1 MCMKR
6 VPKAVFFIVAFLILF
21 LTYTSIF
28 GVYGQNGDNRI
39 TYIKGAGDIRWGID
53 IRGGVEA
60 TFVPADGVDATDEQL
75 SSVEETIKM
84 RLLNNNVTDYELY
97 TDTANDRIIIRFP
110 WKSDETDFDP
120 EAAIEEL
127 AATAKLTFRE
137 GMEYET
143 QEVGE
148 NGQPIYKTPTGTTA
162 ENVILEGDDIV
173 SAEPKSYQDET
184 TGSVKYLVE
193 LKFSEKGAKKFAE
206 ATEKLVGETIS
217 VWMDDVMISYP
228 TVQEAITEGECTITS
243 DYFDA
248 ASVTELANKINAGA
262 LPFSLETDSFGT
274 ISPTLGESSLN
285 AMVLAGIIA
294 FVLVAIFML
303 VMFRLPGFVAVIAL
317 LGQVALSL
325 AAVSGYFPAF
335 SSFTMTLPGIA
346 GIILSIGM
354 GVDANIITATRIKE
368 ELWVGKTLDGA
379 IEKGNES
386 SFWAIFDGNITV
398 IIVAV
403 ILMAVFGPSNI
414 LSMIFGAS
422 TTGSIY
428 SFGYTL
434 LIGVIGNFVMGV
446 TATRLMTKSLSRFKV
461 LRKKWLFG
469 GARG

>member
-1 MCMKR
+1 MKR
-6 VPKAVFFIVAFLILF
+6 VPKAVFFIVAILILL

-28 GVYGQNGDNRI
+28 GVYGQNGDNKI

-60 TFVPADGVDATDEQL
+60 SFVPADGVDATEEQL
-75 SSVEETIKM
+75 TSVEETIKL
-84 RLLNNNVTDYELY
+84 RLLSNNVTDYELY
-97 TDTANDRIIIRFP
+97 SDPANDRIIVRFP
-110 WKSDETDFDP
+110 WRSDETDFDP
-120 EAAIEEL
+120 QTAIEEL
-127 AATAKLTFRE
+127 AATAELTFRP
-137 GMEYET
+137 GMEYES
-143 QEVGE
+143 QSLDADGNVVY
-148 NGQPIYKTPTGTTA
+148 NTPTGETA
-162 ENVILEGDDIV
+162 DEVILDGSDIV
-173 SAEPKSYQDET
+173 SAQAGYITNEQ
-184 TGSVKYLVE
+184 TGQPEYVVNLE
-193 LKFSEKGAKKFAE
+193 FTDKGTEKFAE
-206 ATEKLVGETIS
+206 ATSEMVGETIS

-228 TVQEAITEGECTITS
+228 TVNEAITDGQCTISGSFT
-243 DYFDA
+243 A
-248 ASVTELANKINAGA
+248 AEATELANQINAGA
-262 LPFSLETDSFGT
+262 LPFALDIASFGT

-285 AMVLAGIIA
+285 AMMIAGVIA
-294 FVLVAIFML
+294 FILVALFML
-303 VMFRLPGFVAVIAL
+303 VMFRLPGFVAIIAL
-317 LGQVALSL
+317 MGQVALSF
-325 AAVSGYFPAF
+325 AAISGYFPGL

-346 GIILSIGM
+346 GMILSIGM

-379 IEKGNES
+379 IQKGTEN

-434 LIGVIGNFVMGV
+434 LVGVIGNFIMGM
-446 TATRLMTKSLSRFKV
+446 TATRLMTKSLSRFKF

>member
-1 MCMKR
+1 MKR
-6 VPKAVFFIVAFLILF
+6 VPKAVFFIVAILILL

-28 GVYGQNGDNRI
+28 GVYGQNGDNKI

-60 TFVPADGVDATDEQL
+60 SFVPADGVDATEEQL
-75 SSVEETIKM
+75 TSVEETIKL
-84 RLLNNNVTDYELY
+84 RLLSNNVTDYELY
-97 TDTANDRIIIRFP
+97 SDPANDRIIVRFP
-110 WKSDETDFDP
+110 WRSDETDFDP
-120 EAAIEEL
+120 QTAIEEL
-127 AATAKLTFRE
+127 AATAELTFRP
-137 GMEYET
+137 GMEYES
-143 QEVGE
+143 QSLDADGNVVY
-148 NGQPIYKTPTGTTA
+148 NTPTGETA
-162 ENVILEGDDIV
+162 DEVILDGSDIV
-173 SAEPKSYQDET
+173 SAQAGYITNEQ
-184 TGSVKYLVE
+184 TGQPEYVVNLE
-193 LKFSEKGAKKFAE
+193 FTEKGTEKFAE
-206 ATEKLVGETIS
+206 ATSEMVGETIS

-228 TVQEAITEGECTITS
+228 TVNEAITDGQCTISGSFT
-243 DYFDA
+243 A
-248 ASVTELANKINAGA
+248 AEATELANQINAGA
-262 LPFSLETDSFGT
+262 LPFALDIASFGT

-285 AMVLAGIIA
+285 AMMIAGVIA
-294 FVLVAIFML
+294 FILVALFML
-303 VMFRLPGFVAVIAL
+303 IMFRLPGFVAIIAL
-317 LGQVALSL
+317 MGQVALSF
-325 AAVSGYFPAF
+325 AAISGYFPGL

-346 GIILSIGM
+346 GMILSIGM

-379 IEKGNES
+379 IQKGTEN

-434 LIGVIGNFVMGV
+434 LVGVIGNFIMGM
-446 TATRLMTKSLSRFKV
+446 TATRLMTKSLSRFKF

>member
-1 MCMKR
+1 MKR
-6 VPKAVFFIVAFLILF
+6 VPKAVFFIVAILILL

-28 GVYGQNGDNRI
+28 GVYGQNGDNKV

-60 TFVPADGVDATDEQL
+60 SFVPADGVDATEEQL
-75 SSVEETIKM
+75 TSVEETIKL
-84 RLLNNNVTDYELY
+84 RLLSNNVTDYELY
-97 TDTANDRIIIRFP
+97 SDPANDRIIVRFP
-110 WKSDETDFDP
+110 WRSDETDFDP
-120 EAAIEEL
+120 QTAIEEL
-127 AATAKLTFRE
+127 AATAELTFRP
-137 GMEYET
+137 GMEYES
-143 QEVGE
+143 QSLDADGNVVY
-148 NGQPIYKTPTGTTA
+148 NTPTGETA
-162 ENVILEGDDIV
+162 DEVILDGSDIV
-173 SAEPKSYQDET
+173 SAQAGYITNEQ
-184 TGSVKYLVE
+184 TGQPEYVVNLE
-193 LKFSEKGAKKFAE
+193 FTDKGTEKFAE
-206 ATEKLVGETIS
+206 ATSEMVGETIS

-228 TVQEAITEGECTITS
+228 TVNEAITDGQCTISGSFT
-243 DYFDA
+243 A
-248 ASVTELANKINAGA
+248 AEATELANQINAGA
-262 LPFSLETDSFGT
+262 LPFALDIASFGT

-285 AMVLAGIIA
+285 AMMIAGVIA
-294 FVLVAIFML
+294 FILVALFML
-303 VMFRLPGFVAVIAL
+303 VMFRLPGFVAIIAL
-317 LGQVALSL
+317 MGQVALSF
-325 AAVSGYFPAF
+325 AAISGYFPGL

-346 GIILSIGM
+346 GMILSIGM

-379 IEKGNES
+379 IQKGTEN

-434 LIGVIGNFVMGV
+434 LVGVIGNFIMGM
-446 TATRLMTKSLSRFKV
+446 TATRLMTKSLSRFKF

>member
-1 MCMKR
+1 MKR
-6 VPKAVFFIVAFLILF
+6 VPKAVFFIVAILILL

-28 GVYGQNGDNRI
+28 GVYGQNGDNKI

-60 TFVPADGVDATDEQL
+60 SFVPADGVDATEEQL
-75 SSVEETIKM
+75 TSVEETIKL
-84 RLLNNNVTDYELY
+84 RLLSNNVTDYELY
-97 TDTANDRIIIRFP
+97 SDPANDRIIVRFP
-110 WKSDETDFDP
+110 WRSDETDFDP
-120 EAAIEEL
+120 QTAIEEL
-127 AATAKLTFRE
+127 AATAELTFRP
-137 GMEYET
+137 GMEYES
-143 QEVGE
+143 QSLDADGNVVY
-148 NGQPIYKTPTGTTA
+148 NTPTGETA
-162 ENVILEGDDIV
+162 DEVILDGSDIV
-173 SAEPKSYQDET
+173 SAQAGYITNEQ
-184 TGSVKYLVE
+184 TGQPEYVVNLE
-193 LKFSEKGAKKFAE
+193 FTDKGTEKFAE
-206 ATEKLVGETIS
+206 ATSEMVGETIS

-228 TVQEAITEGECTITS
+228 TVNEAITDGQCTISGSFT
-243 DYFDA
+243 A
-248 ASVTELANKINAGA
+248 AEATELANQINAGA
-262 LPFSLETDSFGT
+262 LPFALDIASFGT

-285 AMVLAGIIA
+285 AMMIAGVIA
-294 FVLVAIFML
+294 FILVALFML
-303 VMFRLPGFVAVIAL
+303 VMFRLPGFVAIIAL
-317 LGQVALSL
+317 MGQVALSF
-325 AAVSGYFPAF
+325 AAISGYFPGL

-346 GIILSIGM
+346 GMILSIGM

-379 IEKGNES
+379 IQKGTEN

-434 LIGVIGNFVMGV
+434 LVGIIGNFIMGM
-446 TATRLMTKSLSRFKV
+446 TATRLMTKSLSRFKF

>member
-1 MCMKR
+1 MKR
-6 VPKAVFFIVAFLILF
+6 VPKAVFFIVAILILL

-28 GVYGQNGDNRI
+28 GVYGQNGDNKI

-60 TFVPADGVDATDEQL
+60 SFVPADGVDATEEQL
-75 SSVEETIKM
+75 TSVEETIKL
-84 RLLNNNVTDYELY
+84 RLLSNNVTDYELY
-97 TDTANDRIIIRFP
+97 SDPANDRIIVRFP
-110 WKSDETDFDP
+110 WRSDETDFDP
-120 EAAIEEL
+120 QTAIEEL
-127 AATAKLTFRE
+127 AATAELTFRP
-137 GMEYET
+137 GMEYES
-143 QEVGE
+143 QSLDADGNVVY
-148 NGQPIYKTPTGTTA
+148 NTPTGETA
-162 ENVILEGDDIV
+162 DEVILDGSDIV
-173 SAEPKSYQDET
+173 SAQAGYITNEQ
-184 TGSVKYLVE
+184 TGQPEYVVNLE
-193 LKFSEKGAKKFAE
+193 FTEKGTEKFAE
-206 ATEKLVGETIS
+206 ATSEMVGDTIS

-228 TVQEAITEGECTITS
+228 TVNEAITDGQCTISGSFT
-243 DYFDA
+243 A
-248 ASVTELANKINAGA
+248 AEATELANQINAGA
-262 LPFSLETDSFGT
+262 LPFALDIASFGT

-285 AMVLAGIIA
+285 AMMIAGVIA
-294 FVLVAIFML
+294 FILVALFML
-303 VMFRLPGFVAVIAL
+303 VMFRLPGFVAIIAL
-317 LGQVALSL
+317 MGQVALSF
-325 AAVSGYFPAF
+325 AAISGYFPGL

-346 GIILSIGM
+346 GMILSIGM

-379 IEKGNES
+379 IQKGTEN

-398 IIVAV
+398 IIVPV

-434 LIGVIGNFVMGV
+434 LVGVIGNFIMGM
-446 TATRLMTKSLSRFKV
+446 TATRLMTKSLSRFKF

>member
-1 MCMKR
+1 MKR
-6 VPKAVFFIVAFLILF
+6 VPKAVFFIVAILILL

-28 GVYGQNGDNRI
+28 GVYGQNGDNKI

-60 TFVPADGVDATDEQL
+60 SFVPADGVDATEEQL
-75 SSVEETIKM
+75 TSVEETIKL
-84 RLLNNNVTDYELY
+84 RLLSNNVTDYELY
-97 TDTANDRIIIRFP
+97 SDPANDRIIVRFP
-110 WKSDETDFDP
+110 WRSDETDFDP
-120 EAAIEEL
+120 QTAIEEL
-127 AATAKLTFRE
+127 AATAELTFRP
-137 GMEYET
+137 GMEYES
-143 QEVGE
+143 QSLDADGNVVY
-148 NGQPIYKTPTGTTA
+148 NTPTGETA
-162 ENVILEGDDIV
+162 DEVILDGSDIV
-173 SAEPKSYQDET
+173 SAQAGYITNEQ
-184 TGSVKYLVE
+184 TGQPEYVVNLE
-193 LKFSEKGAKKFAE
+193 FTEKGTEKFAE
-206 ATEKLVGETIS
+206 ATSEMVGDTIS

-228 TVQEAITEGECTITS
+228 TVNEAITDGQCTISGSFT
-243 DYFDA
+243 A
-248 ASVTELANKINAGA
+248 AEATELANQINAGA
-262 LPFSLETDSFGT
+262 LPFALDIASFGT

-285 AMVLAGIIA
+285 AMMIAGVIA
-294 FVLVAIFML
+294 FILVALFML
-303 VMFRLPGFVAVIAL
+303 VMFRLPGFVAIIAL
-317 LGQVALSL
+317 MGQVALSF
-325 AAVSGYFPAF
+325 AAISGYFPGL

-346 GIILSIGM
+346 GMILSIGM

-379 IEKGNES
+379 IQKGTEN

-434 LIGVIGNFVMGV
+434 LVGVIGNFIMGM
-446 TATRLMTKSLSRFKV
+446 TATRLMTKSLSRFKF

>member
-1 MCMKR
+1 MKR
-6 VPKAVFFIVAFLILF
+6 VPKAVFFIVAILILL

-28 GVYGQNGDNRI
+28 GVYGQNGDNKI

-60 TFVPADGVDATDEQL
+60 SFVPADGVDATEEQL
-75 SSVEETIKM
+75 TSVEETIKL
-84 RLLNNNVTDYELY
+84 RLLSNNVTDYELY
-97 TDTANDRIIIRFP
+97 SDPANDRIIVRFP
-110 WKSDETDFDP
+110 WRSDETDFDP
-120 EAAIEEL
+120 QTAIEEL
-127 AATAKLTFRE
+127 AATAELTFRP
-137 GMEYET
+137 GMEYES
-143 QEVGE
+143 QSLDADGNVVY
-148 NGQPIYKTPTGTTA
+148 NTPTGETA
-162 ENVILEGDDIV
+162 DEVILDGSDIV
-173 SAEPKSYQDET
+173 SAQAGYITNEQ
-184 TGSVKYLVE
+184 TGQPEYVVNLE
-193 LKFSEKGAKKFAE
+193 FTDKGTEKFAE
-206 ATEKLVGETIS
+206 ATSEMVGDTIS

-228 TVQEAITEGECTITS
+228 TVNEAITDGQCTISGSFT
-243 DYFDA
+243 A
-248 ASVTELANKINAGA
+248 AEATELANQINAGA
-262 LPFSLETDSFGT
+262 LPFALDIASFGT

-285 AMVLAGIIA
+285 AMMIAGVIA
-294 FVLVAIFML
+294 FILVALFML
-303 VMFRLPGFVAVIAL
+303 VMFRLPGFVAIIAL
-317 LGQVALSL
+317 MGQVALSF
-325 AAVSGYFPAF
+325 AAISGYFPGL

-346 GIILSIGM
+346 GMILSIGM

-379 IEKGNES
+379 IQKGTEN

-434 LIGVIGNFVMGV
+434 LVGVIGNFIMGM
-446 TATRLMTKSLSRFKV
+446 TATRLMTKSLSRFKF

>member
-1 MCMKR
+1 MKR
-6 VPKAVFFIVAFLILF
+6 VPKAVFFIVAILILL

-28 GVYGQNGDNRI
+28 GVYGQNGDNKI

-60 TFVPADGVDATDEQL
+60 SFVPADGVDATEEQL
-75 SSVEETIKM
+75 TSVEETIKL
-84 RLLNNNVTDYELY
+84 RLLSNNVTDYELY
-97 TDTANDRIIIRFP
+97 SDPANDRIIVRFP
-110 WKSDETDFDP
+110 WRSDETDFDP
-120 EAAIEEL
+120 QTAIEEL
-127 AATAKLTFRE
+127 AATAELTFRP
-137 GMEYET
+137 GMEYES
-143 QEVGE
+143 QSLDADGNVVY
-148 NGQPIYKTPTGTTA
+148 NTPTGETA
-162 ENVILEGDDIV
+162 DEVILDGSDIV
-173 SAEPKSYQDET
+173 SAQAGYITNEQTGQPEYVVNLEFTDEGT
-184 TGSVKYLVE
+184 E
-193 LKFSEKGAKKFAE
+193 KFAE
-206 ATEKLVGETIS
+206 ATSEMVGDTIS

-228 TVQEAITEGECTITS
+228 TVNEAITDGQCTISGSFT
-243 DYFDA
+243 A
-248 ASVTELANKINAGA
+248 AEATELANQINAGA
-262 LPFSLETDSFGT
+262 LPFALDIASFGT

-285 AMVLAGIIA
+285 AMMIAGVIA
-294 FVLVAIFML
+294 FILVALFML
-303 VMFRLPGFVAVIAL
+303 VMFRLPGFVAIIAL
-317 LGQVALSL
+317 MGQVALSF
-325 AAVSGYFPAF
+325 AAISGYFPGL

-346 GIILSIGM
+346 GMILSIGM

-379 IEKGNES
+379 IQKGTEN

-434 LIGVIGNFVMGV
+434 LVGVIGNFIMGM
-446 TATRLMTKSLSRFKV
+446 TATRLMTKSLSRFKF